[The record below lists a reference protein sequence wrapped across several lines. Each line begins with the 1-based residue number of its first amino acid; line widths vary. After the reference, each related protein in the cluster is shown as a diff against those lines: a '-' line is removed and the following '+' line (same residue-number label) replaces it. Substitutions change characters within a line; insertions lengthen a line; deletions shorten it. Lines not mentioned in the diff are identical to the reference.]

1 MSSAP
6 KRMSKS
12 EIASKLDSI
21 PEWKFSSESRDIIV
35 RKFAFK
41 DFSEALGFMVETG
54 VNCDKANHHPEW
66 FNVYNRVEVTF
77 TTHDC
82 GGISQ
87 NDFDAAL
94 MMDKAFAKRQ

>member
-1 MSSAP
+1 VTRFVALFPYRPHLEHRCFPAHVSSSLSCHAQ
-6 KRMSKS
+6 
-12 EIASKLDSI
+12 
-21 PEWKFSSESRDIIV
+21 
-35 RKFAFK
+35 
-41 DFSEALGFMVETG
+41 
-54 VNCDKANHHPEW
+54 ANHHPEW